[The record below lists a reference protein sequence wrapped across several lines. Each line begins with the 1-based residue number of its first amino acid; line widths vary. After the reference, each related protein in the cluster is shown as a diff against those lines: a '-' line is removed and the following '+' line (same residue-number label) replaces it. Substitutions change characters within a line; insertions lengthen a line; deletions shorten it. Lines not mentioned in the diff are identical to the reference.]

1 MAAER
6 RIIGEGSVP
15 GFGKHVK
22 LRFNEARK
30 QWVIQAPEKVLV
42 PDETA
47 VEILKLCDGNIT
59 VGAIVDAL
67 AAKFAAPR
75 EAIGKDV
82 TEMLQDLSD
91 KGVIVA

>member
-1 MAAER
+1 MSER

-15 GFGKHVK
+15 SFGAHMK
-22 LRFNEARK
+22 LRFNEQRRK
-30 QWVIQAPEKVLV
+30 WVIQAPEKVFE

-47 VEILKLCDGNIT
+47 VEILKMCDGKT
-59 VGAIVDAL
+59 SVGGIVDAL

-75 EAIGKDV
+75 EVIGKDV
-82 TEMLQDLSD
+82 TEMLQGLSD